1 MSEETQIIAPDNAVL
16 EQITRAE
23 IDMKVATAKKYPR
36 TLSRVRERVLELSTL
51 DDETAAQCFYSL
63 PRGGKSITGESV
75 RLAEILASCYGNI
88 IAGARIVSIDHRE
101 GVVTTQGVCHDLENN
116 VSTTIEKRRQIQRKR
131 SQKESDPYDEDMIT
145 LAANAGAAI
154 AYRDAVFK
162 VIPKAIVRPILRQIK
177 DAARGKGTLPEKV
190 DRVVNR
196 LVEMG
201 IKEGRVLAAV
211 DCRKREDVGLD
222 KLDTLIGLGTAIRDG
237 EISKEDA
244 FPAADPN
251 SKSAAFAPAKE
262 AEKAEEATEGEE
274 A

>member
-1 MSEETQIIAPDNAVL
+1 MSEETQTIAPDNAVL